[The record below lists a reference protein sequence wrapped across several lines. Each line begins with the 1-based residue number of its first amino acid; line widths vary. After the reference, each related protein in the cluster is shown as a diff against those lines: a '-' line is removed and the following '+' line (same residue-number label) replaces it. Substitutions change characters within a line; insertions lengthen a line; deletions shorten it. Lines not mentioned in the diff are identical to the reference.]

1 MIFDNIVCM
10 SFGGNDTGLQND

>member
-1 MIFDNIVCM
+1 MIFDNTVCM